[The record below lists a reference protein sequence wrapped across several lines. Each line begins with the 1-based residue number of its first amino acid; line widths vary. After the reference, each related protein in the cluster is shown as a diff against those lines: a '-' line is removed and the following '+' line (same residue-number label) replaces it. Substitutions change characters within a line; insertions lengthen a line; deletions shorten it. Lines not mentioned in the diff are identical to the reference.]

1 MREEDEGGAVILK
14 EARLSDSGV
23 IKCVASNILGRCTS
37 TAQFSIEGNVLYSH
51 YKHANCKKTIFL
63 AAPRFELPE
72 AYNEGLIFRYEEVI
86 RLRIPMVAKPVAKVV
101 WFFEDEPISAG
112 SDLTIETTD
121 SFTSL
126 RIQGAK
132 RWHCGEFRVYAENEY
147 GEDACSILVTVTC
160 KLLSATI

>member
-1 MREEDEGGAVILK
+1 MLNV
-14 EARLSDSGV
+14 GV
-23 IKCVASNILGRCTS
+23 L
-37 TAQFSIEGNVLYSH
+37 LYVTQISLLI
-51 YKHANCKKTIFL
+51 T
-63 AAPRFELPE
+63 AAPRFDLPE
-72 AYNEGLIFRYEEVI
+72 NYNEGLIFRHEEVI
-86 RLRIPMVAKPVAKVV
+86 RLRIPMVAKPIPKVV

-126 RIQGAK
+126 KIQGAK

-160 KLLSATI
+160 KYFQTSNKG